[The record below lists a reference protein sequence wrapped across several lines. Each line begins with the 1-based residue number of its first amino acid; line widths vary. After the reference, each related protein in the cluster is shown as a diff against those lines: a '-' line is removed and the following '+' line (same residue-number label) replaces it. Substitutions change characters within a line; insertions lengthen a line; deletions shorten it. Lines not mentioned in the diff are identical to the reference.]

1 MPAPT
6 FRDILNSNK
15 LDARKV
21 EIAGRAGWGDMIA
34 GIRDRA
40 FTQTA
45 SPIIDLTALGL
56 PPARPGAII
65 RATAGAVQAGRA
77 TVIGSGT
84 SALALLPN
92 SYNVNFSIVVAG
104 TSTALSVPAIAPNS
118 TTVVVNAATDGGG
131 AATST
136 AAQIAAAMSAQA
148 TVTALFSSIAPNDG
162 TGAGV
167 MVAQAATLLGPP
179 AAPLAGAT
187 FVASDSISPTA
198 AIGDGVFTIS
208 GATNGNIDVL
218 ALRTGNQS
226 ARRLTVWR
234 VISMVSQSLQL
245 YVAGGEVIVILAT
258 GTTGSVTTT
267 ATALLALLNGT
278 SAAAIAARQLFRFS
292 LLAGDTGAGLVGTY
306 MGTARPSTGVSFQG
320 AYAPGAALL
329 SADGTKILLPDNV
342 TAGTLSYTPGPS
354 FDLDLPYGPI
364 PA

>member
-6 FRDILNSNK
+6 FREILNSNK

-40 FTQTA
+40 FTQTSA
-45 SPIIDLTALGL
+45 PVIDLTALGL

-84 SALALLPN
+84 SALALLPS

-136 AAQIAAAMSAQA
+136 AAQIAAAMLAQP
-148 TVTALFSSIAPNDG
+148 TVTSLFSSIAPNDG

-167 MVAQAATLLGPP
+167 MVALEATH
-179 AAPLAGAT
+179 
-187 FVASDSISPTA
+187 
-198 AIGDGVFTIS
+198 
-208 GATNGNIDVL
+208 
-218 ALRTGNQS
+218 
-226 ARRLTVWR
+226 
-234 VISMVSQSLQL
+234 
-245 YVAGGEVIVILAT
+245 
-258 GTTGSVTTT
+258 
-267 ATALLALLNGT
+267 
-278 SAAAIAARQLFRFS
+278 
-292 LLAGDTGAGLVGTY
+292 
-306 MGTARPSTGVSFQG
+306 
-320 AYAPGAALL
+320 
-329 SADGTKILLPDNV
+329 TKR
-342 TAGTLSYTPGPS
+342 
-354 FDLDLPYGPI
+354 
-364 PA
+364 